1 MSLDPWKVLTGASS
15 SASVIGSNDLTFAK
29 INAAKKALKL
39 FSDHSD
45 VLVKLCLAASE
56 GENSVVKKLLSSTD
70 GEASII
76 NKVEKQGFTPL
87 IYAICFNK
95 SDCVE
100 ILINF
105 NADCNLQDGLIGW
118 TPIMWATYLNFK
130 EIVTQL
136 LNAYADPYLKS
147 NKTRQNAIDLLIPG
161 SEMYEY
167 YKSHNLIKNQITNK
181 INENDD
187 SNDNSDSLFYKD
199 SNLDNSNNLQ
209 QDSFNA
215 QLKLQVAGVSAM
227 GISDSN
233 NSSNTNND
241 GVDGGGG
248 GDNLYNSSKFINDDD
263 ANEDTYNGYFF
274 NTEENFDF
282 NEILPKQYIK
292 FDDESIS
299 PLMDFI
305 FKLYSNYHNKPI
317 YVSSIVYQCIRYA
330 HKFLQSE
337 EMVETFIDL
346 FITRIRSVINCKSGL
361 VQYDKE
367 IKSDIVMIGYWIS
380 TINYLYYYL
389 LRDGESFFKNYPEL
403 LKKICDV
410 LQLLMYQLIFSIDN
424 RIESIIENSLL
435 DYDSVPDLNL
445 DYEND
450 KWKIFSKK
458 NKNSK
463 ILKKSNYDDILEML
477 YPPSIEKQMKPSPLK
492 IIQIL
497 GGLLYVLELYHIN
510 GLMKQE
516 IFSDVFYFINCSI
529 FNRLLGNKKYSSRAK
544 AIQIRLNLSMIEDWL
559 RSNNFKPYH
568 SVDNYNQDFENYPNN
583 LTTDG
588 VTDNNNSNSIDNSQ
602 IKINNVLKLTN
613 ENKFRDDPNYLN
625 FYFNSLFKIGKY
637 HLLPSIEYLQWL
649 QVMTSISDIQSLTD
663 TISNFI
669 TLTPEHLLKSIKN
682 YKYEIKE
689 EKIKKEIK
697 TELKNMASRDHYHNN
712 SNYKLYFINNKEKMF
727 LNIGQKFSIILPNLI
742 ELLNQY
748 GADITSKYNPKKG
761 RVHQPFLPLEII
773 DMIDEIYDQLNDNY
787 SRPTIK
793 DRYFEDEDGGD
804 RDDKEEEDRYGG
816 GGGDGDDEE
825 GTNEARLDG
834 GEVHRSIT
842 NNANNS
848 TSEFA
853 GSEIFKKLEMPSSV
867 VHKTWQ
873 SEEGSNPWA

>member
-1 MSLDPWKVLTGASS
+1 MSFDPWKVITGASS
-15 SASVIGSNDLTFAK
+15 SASLIGSNDLTFAK

-39 FSDHSD
+39 LNDHSD

-56 GENSVVKKLLSSTD
+56 GENSVVKNLVSSSSTN
-70 GEASII
+70 GEESII
-76 NKVEKQGFTPL
+76 NKVDQQGFTPL

-105 NADCNLQDGLIGW
+105 NADCNLKDGLIGW

-136 LNAYADPYLKS
+136 LNAQADPYLKS
-147 NKTRQNAIDLLIPG
+147 NSTRQNAIDLLIPG

-167 YKSHNLIKNQITNK
+167 YKSHNLIKDK

-187 SNDNSDSLFYKD
+187 PNQSGNNSLFYKD

-209 QDSFNA
+209 EDSFNA

-227 GISDSN
+227 GISDSMNSGMTSN
-233 NSSNTNND
+233 NSNNNN
-241 GVDGGGG
+241 GGGG
-248 GDNLYNSSKFINDDD
+248 ENLYNSSKFINDDD
-263 ANEDTYNGYFF
+263 DGNEDDYNGYFY
-274 NTEENFDF
+274 NNEENFDF
-282 NEILPKQYIK
+282 NEILSKQYIK

-305 FKLYSNYHNKPI
+305 FKLYSKYHNKPI
-317 YVSSIVYQCIRYA
+317 YVSSIVYQCVRYA

-367 IKSDIVMIGYWIS
+367 IKSDIVMISYWIS
-380 TINYLYYYL
+380 SINYLYYYL
-389 LRDGESFFKNYPEL
+389 LRDGEKFFQKYPEL
-403 LKKICDV
+403 LKDICDI
-410 LQLLMYQLIFSIDN
+410 LQLLIYQLIFSIDN
-424 RIESIIENSLL
+424 RIELIIEDSLL

-445 DYEND
+445 NYEND

-510 GLMKQE
+510 ELIKQE
-516 IFSDVFYFINCSI
+516 IFSNVFYFINCSI
-529 FNRLLGNKKYSSRAK
+529 FNRLLGNKKYTNRAK

-568 SVDNYNQDFENYPNN
+568 SIDNYNQDYENYPNN
-583 LTTDG
+583 LTSKDG
-588 VTDNNNSNSIDNSQ
+588 ITANNENQ

-613 ENKFRDDPNYLN
+613 DDKFKDDPNYLN

-637 HLLPSIEYLQWL
+637 HLLPSIEFLQWL
-649 QVMTSISDIQSLTD
+649 QVMTSINDIQSLND

-697 TELKNMASRDHYHNN
+697 IELKNMVSRDTDNN
-712 SNYKLYFINNKEKMF
+712 KIYKLYFIDNKEKMF

-748 GADITSKYNPKKG
+748 GADIKSKYNPKKG
-761 RVHQPFLPLEII
+761 RIHQPFLPLEII

-787 SRPTIK
+787 SRPEIK
-793 DRYFEDEDGGD
+793 DRYFEDEEGNYDDDEND
-804 RDDKEEEDRYGG
+804 REV
-816 GGGDGDDEE
+816 DDEE
-825 GTNEARLDG
+825 SNRERVRDDD
-834 GEVHRSIT
+834 GEVHKSIT

-853 GSEIFKKLEMPSSV
+853 GSEVFKKLQMPSSV